1 MMDHQVFLFME
12 NILMMKILK
21 EDMLVLGCSQW
32 QIEVKIQIA
41 ANFLSL

>member
-1 MMDHQVFLFME
+1 MMDHQVSLFME

-21 EDMLVLGCSQW
+21 EDMLVLVYSQW